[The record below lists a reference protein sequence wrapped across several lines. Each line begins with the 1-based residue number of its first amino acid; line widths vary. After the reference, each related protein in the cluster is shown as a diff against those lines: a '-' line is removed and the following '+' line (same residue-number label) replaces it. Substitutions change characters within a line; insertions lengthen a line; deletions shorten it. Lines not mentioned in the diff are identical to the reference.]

1 MTDRIRIVEAPA
13 IMKVPPPRATFY
25 GQPKIGKTTFAS
37 MWPNPVFVQTEDGA
51 AGLAV
56 AKIPETPCQSWD
68 ELMDCLRFIVKDPQ
82 DRKTVVIDTLDRAEA
97 LAQKKV
103 KLEHFDDDDGK
114 FMSYHKGPA
123 IAGKMIAELLYALDV
138 IRKTHDMN
146 IVLLAH
152 DGLAPG
158 ANALGEDFKKWAPS
172 LSKQAWGIVRDW
184 SDQIGHLN
192 LLSESRKARQGSL
205 AMSEL
210 SNSWVVLLAM
220 LDAELATKCR
230 TISHL
235 VMMLTKSTWES
246 ESVNSLDEVIDI
258 MFDSDEIKKIEII
271 TGNHSLNLSISY

>member
-37 MWPNPVFVQTEDGA
+37 LWPNPVFVQTEDGA

-184 SDQIGHLN
+184 SDQIGHLQ
-192 LLSESRKARQGSL
+192 SAFRVKEGKAR
-205 AMSEL
+205 EL
-210 SNSWVVLLAM
+210 GN
-220 LDAELATKCR
+220 ER
-230 TISHL
+230 TIQFLGSPARDAGCRAGYE
-235 VMMLTKSTWES
+235 MPD
-246 ESVNSLDEVIDI
+246 N
-258 MFDSDEIKKIEII
+258 I
-271 TGNHSLNLSISY
+271 TLSYDAYKEHMGERIYE